1 MCVQQIR
8 LMILLVLALML
19 LVGCR
24 TSEATK
30 NEEKPTVAFL
40 AYDLNDKF
48 IQMIEKVV
56 KKASVDRANLISQD
70 AENNQGLQEKQAGG
84 LSGLGVKSVIVNIV
98 ERTEG
103 EAILKVL
110 KEKNIP
116 VVFINREPEESV
128 ISDWDMAYYV
138 GANPLESGRMS
149 VEILID
155 YFDGHR
161 DADRN
166 LDGLVQYVVLMGESG
181 NQDTVYRTQA
191 YKEVF
196 DESDSQSGIG
206 GQELIRVTAGWDR
219 NTAREKMKDIIA
231 VFGEQIEAVLANN
244 DEMALGAIDALKEA
258 GYFGPGNRFIPVV
271 GVDGLQE
278 ALVSVAQGVMLG
290 TVLSDTVSQGVDA
303 LYIAA
308 ALANEAKP
316 VDTSVRLTSA
326 NGLGPGRYIWVPYHK
341 VTKENYRGYLKNEK
355 QLLEDADKNENQNTR
370 SLDGEA
376 S

>member
-1 MCVQQIR
+1 
-8 LMILLVLALML
+8 MILLVLALIL
-19 LVGCR
+19 LFGCQ

-30 NEEKPTVAFL
+30 NEEKPTVVFL
-40 AYDLNDKF
+40 AYDLKDKF
-48 IQMIEKVV
+48 IQMVEKVV
-56 KKASVDRANLISQD
+56 KKASIDRANVISED
-70 AENNQGLQEKQAGG
+70 AENDQDLQDEQASG
-84 LSGLGVKSVIVNIV
+84 LSSLGAKSVIVNIV
-98 ERTEG
+98 DRTEG
-103 EAILKVL
+103 ETMLKVL
-110 KEKNIP
+110 KAKNIP

-128 ISDWDMAYYV
+128 ISGWDMAYYV
-138 GANPLESGRMS
+138 GAKPLESGRMS

-155 YFDGHR
+155 YFASHR

-166 LDGLVQYVVLMGESG
+166 SDGLVQYVVLMGEAG

-196 DESDSQSGIG
+196 DESDSQRGIG
-206 GQELIRVTAGWDR
+206 GQELVRVTADWDR
-219 NTAREKMKDIIA
+219 NIAREKMRDIIDT
-231 VFGEQIEAVLANN
+231 FGTQIEAVLANN

-278 ALVSVAQGVMLG
+278 ALVSIAQGVMLG

-303 LYIAA
+303 LYIAT
-308 ALANEAKP
+308 ALANKTKP
-316 VDTSVRLTSA
+316 IDTSVKLTSA
-326 NGLGPGRYIWVPYHK
+326 SGLGSGRYIWVPYHK

-355 QLLEDADKNENQNTR
+355 QLLEDASENEDQNTD
-370 SLDGEA
+370 SLDSEA